1 MAVKIH
7 KTCYAV
13 EANMT
18 ILRVH
23 KKQNN
28 FVILD
33 KTCLHD
39 VNLSWGAKGLHAYL
53 ISMPDNWSVR
63 VSHLQQ
69 QAINGRDVVRRHLS
83 ELQKAGYL
91 KKSSRR
97 DSDTGRFEGLEY
109 LVLEFRDPE
118 LNDNSPE
125 PENPSSVKNE
135 QLSPGAG
142 KPATGN
148 PASANPPL
156 INNKIINNK
165 KINNQTTTSDG
176 DDCANNQE
184 IENVAAV
191 VSFQNV
197 QRSNSE
203 DVLIGN
209 ELTLSQKQRV
219 NNFISKLD
227 THEKERLIAEVEFCL
242 LNNKH
247 FTGCGNDFARKLN
260 AIRSVVLRGDWQT
273 PAGMAERVIENQ
285 NQSNTVI
292 SKLEQEL
299 KQAYAEANHFS
310 RLMHNASEGAR
321 VELEK
326 IFHQVEVKI
335 QNLETKI
342 ERESAQS
349 LQTA

>member
-1 MAVKIH
+1 
-7 KTCYAV
+7 
-13 EANMT
+13 MT

-83 ELQKAGYL
+83 ELEKAGYL

-97 DSDTGRFEGLEY
+97 DSETGRFEGLEY

-125 PENPSSVKNE
+125 PENPFSVKNE

-148 PASANPPL
+148 PASENPPL

-165 KINNQTTTSDG
+165 KINNQTTTSEG
-176 DDCANNQE
+176 GNSAQSQQT
-184 IENVAAV
+184 ENVAAA
-191 VSFQNV
+191 VSLQKV
-197 QRSNSE
+197 QRLSVQDALVS
-203 DVLIGN
+203 DA
-209 ELTLSQKQRV
+209 LTLSQKQRV
-219 NNFISKLD
+219 ENFVNNLDISGKD
-227 THEKERLIAEVEFCL
+227 CLIEEIEFCL

-342 ERESAQS
+342 ELESTQS

>member
-1 MAVKIH
+1 MA
-7 KTCYAV
+7 
-13 EANMT
+13 
-18 ILRVH
+18 ILRIH

-33 KTCLHD
+33 KTCLLD
-39 VNLSWGAKGLHAYL
+39 EKLSWGAKGLHAFL
-53 ISMPDNWSVR
+53 ISMPDDWSVR

-69 QAINGRDVVRRHLS
+69 QATNGRDAVRGFLT
-83 ELQKAGYL
+83 ELQKAGYI
-91 KKSSRR
+91 KKSSKR
-97 DSDTGRFEGLEY
+97 DSETGRFEGLEY

-118 LNDNSPE
+118 FKDNPPDS
-125 PENPSSVKNE
+125 ENPSSAKNE
-135 QLSPGAG
+135 QLIPGSG

-165 KINNQTTTSDG
+165 KINNKTTTSDG
-176 DDCANNQE
+176 DESANTQE
-184 IENVAAV
+184 TENAAAV
-191 VSFQNV
+191 VSFQTV

-203 DVLIGN
+203 DALIGN
-209 ELTLSQKQRV
+209 ALTLSQKQRV
-219 NNFISKLD
+219 NHFVSNLD
-227 THEKERLIAEVEFCL
+227 TPDKESLIAEVEFCL

-260 AIRSVVLRGDWQT
+260 AIRSVILRGDWQT

-285 NQSNTVI
+285 NQSNPVI

-310 RLMHNASEGAR
+310 RLMQNASAEAR
-321 VELEK
+321 AELEK
-326 IFHQVEVKI
+326 IFHQVTEKI

-342 ERESAQS
+342 ELELAQS